1 MTDHDLVDAAIA
13 AEEMFW
19 QTSMGPAI
27 PATYRRL
34 ADLEP
39 TTLAVMHGSS
49 YNGDCIRLLRELA
62 DVYETRF
69 GCQGPATPAPA
80 LLGHDAPVGA
90 GR

>member
-1 MTDHDLVDAAIA
+1 
-13 AEEMFW
+13 MFW

-27 PATYRRL
+27 PAAYRRL

-39 TTLAVMHGSS
+39 ATLAVMHGSS
-49 YNGDCIRLLRELA
+49 YNGDCAALLRTLA

-69 GCQGPATPAPA
+69 GCGNAGIPAQA
-80 LLGHDAPVGA
+80 LPGHDAPVGA